1 MNLWRSF
8 RMLSTLSQDRFIAD
22 LRTPAR
28 PPREN
33 GNSNSS
39 ARTLADFVSDP
50 SIDPLSG
57 LCYLCYISRPP
68 PPTSIFSVVS
78 PFLFCFCLIE
88 QKKFN
93 RVSYRIRSNNFQST
107 DFHVTCSITI
117 PTKNILY
124 LYFPMK
130 RFFIGFY
137 VSLLYYS
144 IVLVVQ
150 KYALNC
156 LNDTRFNLYL
166 NPIKKYVSGIYI
178 YL

>member
-33 GNSNSS
+33 GNSDSS
-39 ARTLADFVSDP
+39 ARTLTDFVSDP

-57 LCYLCYISRPP
+57 LSYLCYIPRPAI
-68 PPTSIFSVVS
+68 SIFSVVS
-78 PFLFCFCLIE
+78 PFSFCFCLIE
-88 QKKFN
+88 QKKLN

-107 DFHVTCSITI
+107 DFHVTCSIT
-117 PTKNILY
+117 KNILY

-130 RFFIGFY
+130 HFFIGFY

-144 IVLVVQ
+144 IVVVVQ

-156 LNDTRFNLYL
+156 LNDAKFILYL
-166 NPIKKYVSGIYI
+166 DPIKKYVSGIYV
-178 YL
+178 YV

>member
-68 PPTSIFSVVS
+68 PPPLSLA
-78 PFLFCFCLIE
+78 LF
-88 QKKFN
+88 
-93 RVSYRIRSNNFQST
+93 R
-107 DFHVTCSITI
+107 H
-117 PTKNILY
+117 
-124 LYFPMK
+124 
-130 RFFIGFY
+130 FFF
-137 VSLLYYS
+137 VF
-144 IVLVVQ
+144 V
-150 KYALNC
+150 
-156 LNDTRFNLYL
+156 
-166 NPIKKYVSGIYI
+166 
-178 YL
+178 

>member
-33 GNSNSS
+33 GNSDSS
-39 ARTLADFVSDP
+39 ARTLTDFVSDP

-57 LCYLCYISRPP
+57 LCYLCYIPRPAI
-68 PPTSIFSVVS
+68 SIFSVVS
-78 PFLFCFCLIE
+78 PFFSSFCLIE
-88 QKKFN
+88 QKKLN
-93 RVSYRIRSNNFQST
+93 RISYRIRSNNFQST

-130 RFFIGFY
+130 QFFIGFY
-137 VSLLYYS
+137 VSLL
-144 IVLVVQ
+144 
-150 KYALNC
+150 
-156 LNDTRFNLYL
+156 
-166 NPIKKYVSGIYI
+166 
-178 YL
+178 